1 MENRV
6 RFVHE
11 FIAICIVIIG
21 FVLKTEVTTGGS
33 GATKKAQAVSEIMNH
48 LRTPDGLYI
57 QNEYV
62 LKAIEGL
69 MNAFLLDL
77 LVKLFKGQAFLGDS
91 DKPSS

>member
-1 MENRV
+1 MENKV
-6 RFVHE
+6 KFVHE

-33 GATKKAQAVSEIMNH
+33 GSIKKAQAISEIMNH

-77 LVKLFKGQAFLGDS
+77 LVKLFKGQAFLADS